1 MRRTSSSRLAVSS
14 RSEPSGYTD
23 TAGLNEGRRLP
34 EPRPYNVGGVHRL
47 RWAKPDGANYEC
59 AYLGDVEIAM
69 IGAGTVDYISWWY
82 TIYGVTMENV
92 AKRRGAVSTKA
103 QARDSVE
110 RAWKLWCRT
119 AGLCP

>member
-1 MRRTSSSRLAVSS
+1 
-14 RSEPSGYTD
+14 
-23 TAGLNEGRRLP
+23 
-34 EPRPYNVGGVHRL
+34 
-47 RWAKPDGANYEC
+47 
-59 AYLGDVEIAM
+59 M